1 MWKILKVNEI
11 RTIITVNWGQLQH
24 SMKRKTIAN
33 SFSIEGIGLHTGE
46 QCSITVHP
54 LQEPTGIVFK
64 KAAAE
69 DKASVKAE
77 VNNVYD
83 TNRHTAIAK
92 NGSSIRTVEH
102 FLSAAYA
109 LGIDDLEVEYDGP
122 EVPILDGSAQPFIKA
137 LNSAGIV
144 ESEVKE
150 KEYFT
155 VTEVLQFKDEETGAD
170 YMLIPHDGFSVQV
183 NLHYTEPIKLFQSAI
198 LNGLDQYAS
207 EIAPH
212 KTFVFTSELQHLA
225 ENDLIKGGNPDNA
238 IIINDGLVEE
248 STLKQLGQSFGITD
262 LANSINY
269 NPHSNNNLA
278 RHKLLD
284 FMGDIALMGRPIK
297 GKIIANQPGHTSNIA
312 FTKFLKAKFIEQR
325 KLKGKPIY
333 DPTKPALYNVEDI
346 KKLIPH
352 RYPFLLVD
360 KIIELTD
367 HKVVGIKNVTQN
379 ENFFQGHFP
388 GNPVF
393 PGVLQLEALAQT
405 GGILVLSQVEDPEN
419 YNTYFMKIDNVKFKH
434 LVVPGDTMILKMEL
448 LSPVRRGIV
457 HMQGTVY
464 VGNKVVSESELIAHI
479 SKKEIGE

>member
-1 MWKILKVNEI
+1 
-11 RTIITVNWGQLQH
+11 
-24 SMKRKTIAN
+24 MKRRTIAN

-46 QCSITVHP
+46 QCTITVHP
-54 LQEPTGIVFK
+54 LQEPTGIVFT
-64 KAAAE
+64 KASE
-69 DKASVKAE
+69 GDDSSVKAD
-77 VNNVYD
+77 VNNVVD
-83 TNRHTAIAK
+83 THRHTAIAK
-92 NGSSIRTVEH
+92 NGSRIRTVEH

-109 LGIDDLEVEYDGP
+109 LGIDDLEVECDGP
-122 EVPILDGSAQPFIKA
+122 EVPILDGSAQPFLTA
-137 LNSAGIV
+137 LESAGIV
-144 ESEVKE
+144 ESESKD

-155 VTEVLQFKDEETGAD
+155 VTEVLQFKDEESGAD
-170 YMLIPHDGFSVQV
+170 YMIIPHDGFSVQV
-183 NLHYTEPIKLFQSAI
+183 NLHYTTPIKLFQSAI
-198 LNGLDQYAS
+198 LTGLDQYAE

-212 KTFVFTSELQHLA
+212 KTFVFTSELKQLA
-225 ENDLIKGGNPDNA
+225 DNDLIKGGSPENA
-238 IIINDGLVEE
+238 IIINDGLV
-248 STLKQLGQSFGITD
+248 TDNALKQLGESFGVSEID
-262 LANSINY
+262 GLIYY

-284 FMGDIALMGRPIK
+284 LMGDIALMGRPIK

-312 FTKFLKAKFIEQR
+312 FTKFLKTKFLELR
-325 KLKGKPIY
+325 KLKGKPLY
-333 DPTKPALYNVEDI
+333 DPTLPPLYNVEDI
-346 KKLIPH
+346 KKLLPH

-367 HKVVGIKNVTQN
+367 DTVVGIKNVTQN

-419 YNTYFMKIDNVKFKH
+419 YNNYFIKIDKVKFKH
-434 LVVPGDTMILKMEL
+434 LVVPGDTMILKMQL

-464 VGNKVVSESELIAHI
+464 VGNKVVSESELVAHI
-479 SKKEIGE
+479 SKKQIGE